1 MMKGTSEQRSVIEF
15 PMRKIRYEKLKT
27 YAPYFLGIAILA
39 AFSPILYLYTVAF
52 LNYDVNQYT
61 HLLSSLLVITV
72 ISYLIVFLCISFFI
86 YLTLLKQKLDKN
98 PRRRDQTDHFPM
110 HKSQFGRRRTGPKR
124 FH

>member
-1 MMKGTSEQRSVIEF
+1 MKGTSEQRSVIEF

-39 AFSPILYLYTVAF
+39 AFSPIIYLYAVAF
-52 LNYDVNQYT
+52 LYYEVNQYT
-61 HLLSSLLVITV
+61 HLIGSLLVITV
-72 ISYLIVFLCISFFI
+72 VSYFIVFLCISFFI

-98 PRRRDQTDHFPM
+98 PRRRNLSDHFLM
-110 HKSQFGRRRTGPKR
+110 SKSPSGKRRTGPKK